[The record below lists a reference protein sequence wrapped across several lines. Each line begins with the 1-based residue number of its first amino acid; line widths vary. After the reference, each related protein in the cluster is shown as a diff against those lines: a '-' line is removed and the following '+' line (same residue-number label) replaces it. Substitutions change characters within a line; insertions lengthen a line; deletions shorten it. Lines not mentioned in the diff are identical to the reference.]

1 MLEEE
6 RFLLEK
12 IINLFIISLLVNSC
26 TIVSTAGSLVGSAST
41 STRGFSGTIEDTYL
55 MSKIVSKITLMKL
68 SNFSNIT
75 VSVINGKVLLA
86 GNIEN
91 QEKRLELIKKVW
103 WIDGVKEVL
112 NELEIGPRTS
122 FSEKAEDFVFEAKI
136 EKRLLFEPGIFSNNY
151 SVDVVNGKVYVMGI
165 SSDIEEKTKV
175 ENFLNNMN
183 DIKKLILLVDIPK
196 ILKMANKNLSAFFQ
210 MDPFEKLNT
219 SSDST
224 VSIIREG
231 LKKNIKIWVGLPGQI
246 TFKKSEVIA
255 KGYEIL
261 DDGLRMG
268 KVDELQIN
276 KLDFFFHS
284 SRSSI

>member
-6 RFLLEK
+6 RFLLVK
-12 IINLFIISLLVNSC
+12 IINLFVIFLLVNSC
-26 TIVSTAGSLVGSAST
+26 TIVVSTAGSLVGNATT

-91 QEKRLELIKKVW
+91 QEKRLELTKKVW
-103 WIDGVKEVL
+103 WIDGVKEVF
-112 NELEIGPRTS
+112 NELEIGPQIPISKKT
-122 FSEKAEDFVFEAKI
+122 EDFIFEAKI

-183 DIKKLILLVDIPK
+183 DIKKLILLLDIPK
-196 ILKMANKNLSAFFQ
+196 I
-210 MDPFEKLNT
+210 
-219 SSDST
+219 
-224 VSIIREG
+224 
-231 LKKNIKIWVGLPGQI
+231 IK
-246 TFKKSEVIA
+246 
-255 KGYEIL
+255 
-261 DDGLRMG
+261 DG
-268 KVDELQIN
+268 K
-276 KLDFFFHS
+276 
-284 SRSSI
+284 

>member
-6 RFLLEK
+6 RFLLVK
-12 IINLFIISLLVNSC
+12 IINLLIISLLVNSC
-26 TIVSTAGSLVGSAST
+26 AIISTTGSLVGSAST

-103 WIDGVKEVL
+103 WIDGVKEVV
-112 NELEIGPRTS
+112 NELEIGPRIS
-122 FSEKAEDFVFEAKI
+122 FSEKTEDFIFEAKI

-183 DIKKLILLVDIPK
+183 DIKKLILLLDIPK
-196 ILKMANKNLSAFFQ
+196 
-210 MDPFEKLNT
+210 
-219 SSDST
+219 
-224 VSIIREG
+224 SI
-231 LKKNIKIWVGLPGQI
+231 K
-246 TFKKSEVIA
+246 
-255 KGYEIL
+255 
-261 DDGLRMG
+261 DG
-268 KVDELQIN
+268 K
-276 KLDFFFHS
+276 
-284 SRSSI
+284 

>member
-6 RFLLEK
+6 RFLLAK
-12 IINLFIISLLVNSC
+12 IINLFVIFLLVNSC
-26 TIVSTAGSLVGSAST
+26 TIVVSTAGSLVGNATT

-75 VSVINGKVLLA
+75 VSVNNGNVLLA

-103 WIDGVKEVL
+103 WIDGVEEVY
-112 NELEIGPRTS
+112 NELEIGPPIS
-122 FSEKAEDFVFEAKI
+122 FSEKTEDFIFEAKI

-151 SVDVVNGKVYVMGI
+151 SVDVVNGNVYVMGI

-183 DIKKLILLVDIPK
+183 DIKKLILLVDIH
-196 ILKMANKNLSAFFQ
+196 
-210 MDPFEKLNT
+210 
-219 SSDST
+219 
-224 VSIIREG
+224 
-231 LKKNIKIWVGLPGQI
+231 KNIK
-246 TFKKSEVIA
+246 
-255 KGYEIL
+255 
-261 DDGLRMG
+261 DG
-268 KVDELQIN
+268 K
-276 KLDFFFHS
+276 
-284 SRSSI
+284 

>member
-6 RFLLEK
+6 RFLLVK
-12 IINLFIISLLVNSC
+12 IINLLIISLLVNSC
-26 TIVSTAGSLVGSAST
+26 AIISTTGSLVGSATT
-41 STRGFSGTIEDTYL
+41 SARGFSGTIEDTYL

-183 DIKKLILLVDIPK
+183 DIKKLILLLDIPK
-196 ILKMANKNLSAFFQ
+196 
-210 MDPFEKLNT
+210 
-219 SSDST
+219 
-224 VSIIREG
+224 SI
-231 LKKNIKIWVGLPGQI
+231 K
-246 TFKKSEVIA
+246 
-255 KGYEIL
+255 
-261 DDGLRMG
+261 DG
-268 KVDELQIN
+268 K
-276 KLDFFFHS
+276 
-284 SRSSI
+284 

>member
-12 IINLFIISLLVNSC
+12 IINLFVIFLLLNSC
-26 TIVSTAGSLVGSAST
+26 TIVVSTAGSLVGNATT

-75 VSVINGKVLLA
+75 VSVNNGKVLLA

-112 NELEIGPRTS
+112 NELEIGPRTT

-183 DIKKLILLVDIPK
+183 DIKKLILLLDIPK
-196 ILKMANKNLSAFFQ
+196 
-210 MDPFEKLNT
+210 
-219 SSDST
+219 
-224 VSIIREG
+224 SI
-231 LKKNIKIWVGLPGQI
+231 K
-246 TFKKSEVIA
+246 
-255 KGYEIL
+255 
-261 DDGLRMG
+261 DG
-268 KVDELQIN
+268 K
-276 KLDFFFHS
+276 
-284 SRSSI
+284 

>member
-12 IINLFIISLLVNSC
+12 IINLFVILLLVNSC
-26 TIVSTAGSLVGSAST
+26 TIVVSTAGSLVGNATT

-75 VSVINGKVLLA
+75 VSVNNRKVLLA

-91 QEKRLELIKKVW
+91 QEKRLELTKKVW
-103 WIDGVKEVL
+103 WIDGVEEVY
-112 NELEIGPRTS
+112 NELEIGPPIS
-122 FSEKAEDFVFEAKI
+122 FSEKTEDFIFEAKI
-136 EKRLLFEPGIFSNNY
+136 EKRLLFEPGIYTNNY
-151 SVDVVNGKVYVMGI
+151 SVDVVNGNVYVMGI

-196 ILKMANKNLSAFFQ
+196 N
-210 MDPFEKLNT
+210 
-219 SSDST
+219 
-224 VSIIREG
+224 IR
-231 LKKNIKIWVGLPGQI
+231 
-246 TFKKSEVIA
+246 
-255 KGYEIL
+255 
-261 DDGLRMG
+261 DG
-268 KVDELQIN
+268 K
-276 KLDFFFHS
+276 
-284 SRSSI
+284 

>member
-1 MLEEE
+1 MV
-6 RFLLEK
+6 K
-12 IINLFIISLLVNSC
+12 IINVFIISLLVNSC
-26 TIVSTAGSLVGSAST
+26 AIVGSVGSLVGSAST
-41 STRGFSGTIEDTYL
+41 STRGLSGTIEDTYL

-75 VSVINGKVLLA
+75 VLVNNGKVLLA

-183 DIKKLILLVDIPK
+183 DIKKLILLLDIPK
-196 ILKMANKNLSAFFQ
+196 
-210 MDPFEKLNT
+210 
-219 SSDST
+219 
-224 VSIIREG
+224 SI
-231 LKKNIKIWVGLPGQI
+231 K
-246 TFKKSEVIA
+246 
-255 KGYEIL
+255 
-261 DDGLRMG
+261 DG
-268 KVDELQIN
+268 K
-276 KLDFFFHS
+276 
-284 SRSSI
+284 

>member
-6 RFLLEK
+6 RFLLVK
-12 IINLFIISLLVNSC
+12 IINLLIISLLVNSC
-26 TIVSTAGSLVGSAST
+26 AIISTTGSLVGSAST

-75 VSVINGKVLLA
+75 VSVNNGKVLLA

-183 DIKKLILLVDIPK
+183 DIKKLILLLDIPK
-196 ILKMANKNLSAFFQ
+196 
-210 MDPFEKLNT
+210 
-219 SSDST
+219 
-224 VSIIREG
+224 SI
-231 LKKNIKIWVGLPGQI
+231 K
-246 TFKKSEVIA
+246 
-255 KGYEIL
+255 
-261 DDGLRMG
+261 DG
-268 KVDELQIN
+268 K
-276 KLDFFFHS
+276 
-284 SRSSI
+284 

>member
-6 RFLLEK
+6 RFLLVK
-12 IINLFIISLLVNSC
+12 IINLLIISLLVNSC
-26 TIVSTAGSLVGSAST
+26 AIVSTTGSLVGSAST

-75 VSVINGKVLLA
+75 VSVVNGKVLLA

-183 DIKKLILLVDIPK
+183 DIKKLILLLDIPK
-196 ILKMANKNLSAFFQ
+196 I
-210 MDPFEKLNT
+210 
-219 SSDST
+219 
-224 VSIIREG
+224 
-231 LKKNIKIWVGLPGQI
+231 IK
-246 TFKKSEVIA
+246 
-255 KGYEIL
+255 
-261 DDGLRMG
+261 DG
-268 KVDELQIN
+268 K
-276 KLDFFFHS
+276 
-284 SRSSI
+284 

>member
-1 MLEEE
+1 LV
-6 RFLLEK
+6 K
-12 IINLFIISLLVNSC
+12 IINLLIISLLVNSC
-26 TIVSTAGSLVGSAST
+26 AIISTTGSLVGSAST

-183 DIKKLILLVDIPK
+183 DIKKLILLLDIPK
-196 ILKMANKNLSAFFQ
+196 I
-210 MDPFEKLNT
+210 
-219 SSDST
+219 
-224 VSIIREG
+224 
-231 LKKNIKIWVGLPGQI
+231 IK
-246 TFKKSEVIA
+246 
-255 KGYEIL
+255 
-261 DDGLRMG
+261 DG
-268 KVDELQIN
+268 K
-276 KLDFFFHS
+276 
-284 SRSSI
+284 

>member
-1 MLEEE
+1 ML
-6 RFLLEK
+6 L
-12 IINLFIISLLVNSC
+12 SL
-26 TIVSTAGSLVGSAST
+26 STAGSLVGNATT

-112 NELEIGPRTS
+112 NELEIGPQIPISKKT
-122 FSEKAEDFVFEAKI
+122 EDFIFEAKI

-151 SVDVVNGKVYVMGI
+151 SVDVVNGNVYVMGI
-165 SSDIEEKTKV
+165 SSDIEEKTKI

-196 ILKMANKNLSAFFQ
+196 
-210 MDPFEKLNT
+210 
-219 SSDST
+219 
-224 VSIIREG
+224 
-231 LKKNIKIWVGLPGQI
+231 NIK
-246 TFKKSEVIA
+246 
-255 KGYEIL
+255 
-261 DDGLRMG
+261 DG
-268 KVDELQIN
+268 K
-276 KLDFFFHS
+276 
-284 SRSSI
+284 

>member
-6 RFLLEK
+6 RFLLVK
-12 IINLFIISLLVNSC
+12 IINLFVIFLLVNSC
-26 TIVSTAGSLVGSAST
+26 TIVVSTAGSLVGNATT

-75 VSVINGKVLLA
+75 VSVNNGKVLLA

-151 SVDVVNGKVYVMGI
+151 SVDVVNGNVYVMGI
-165 SSDIEEKTKV
+165 SSDIEEKSKV

-196 ILKMANKNLSAFFQ
+196 N
-210 MDPFEKLNT
+210 
-219 SSDST
+219 
-224 VSIIREG
+224 IR
-231 LKKNIKIWVGLPGQI
+231 
-246 TFKKSEVIA
+246 
-255 KGYEIL
+255 
-261 DDGLRMG
+261 DG
-268 KVDELQIN
+268 K
-276 KLDFFFHS
+276 
-284 SRSSI
+284 

>member
-6 RFLLEK
+6 RFLLVK
-12 IINLFIISLLVNSC
+12 IINLLIISLLVNSC
-26 TIVSTAGSLVGSAST
+26 AIISTTGSLVGSAST

-75 VSVINGKVLLA
+75 VSVTNGKVLLA

-183 DIKKLILLVDIPK
+183 DIKKLILLLDIPK
-196 ILKMANKNLSAFFQ
+196 
-210 MDPFEKLNT
+210 
-219 SSDST
+219 
-224 VSIIREG
+224 SI
-231 LKKNIKIWVGLPGQI
+231 K
-246 TFKKSEVIA
+246 
-255 KGYEIL
+255 
-261 DDGLRMG
+261 DG
-268 KVDELQIN
+268 K
-276 KLDFFFHS
+276 
-284 SRSSI
+284 